1 MEFIDTHTHIYTED
15 FDQDIN
21 QVIERA
27 KEAGARALLLPNI
40 NEGSIERIATLCRN
54 WPQLCY
60 PMMGLHPTDVTKD
73 FEALL
78 QKMEQKIVEP
88 NHPFVAIG
96 EIGIDLYW
104 DTSMQKEQ
112 EEAFKRQIEWGIK
125 YDLPLVIHSR
135 NAHREIVETL
145 FPYAEKLQGG
155 IFHCF
160 SGTENEAEELLSK
173 FPGFCLGIGGTLTF
187 KKSELPRILQ
197 RVVPIDRIVIET
209 DAPYLAPV
217 PYRGKRNEPIYLL
230 SVLEKLAE
238 IYEVPV
244 EDIARITTRNAYSVF
259 PGIRKV

>member
-15 FDQDIN
+15 FDQDIY
-21 QVIERA
+21 QVIEQA

-40 NEGSIERIATLCRN
+40 NEESIERIATLCRD

-73 FEALL
+73 FEVLL

-135 NAHREIVETL
+135 NAHREIVQTL
-145 FPYAEKLQGG
+145 SPYAEKLQGG

-160 SGTENEAEELLSK
+160 SGTEDEAEELLGK

-187 KKSELPRILQ
+187 KKSELPRILK
-197 RVVPIDRIVIET
+197 RVVPVDRIVVET

-217 PYRGKRNEPIYLL
+217 PYRGKRNEPIFLL
-230 SVLEKLAE
+230 YVLEKLAE
-238 IYEVPV
+238 IYEMPV
-244 EDIARITTRNAYSVF
+244 EEIARITTRNTYSIF
-259 PGIRKV
+259 PMIDNL

>member
-15 FDQDIN
+15 FDQDIE

-27 KEAGARALLLPNI
+27 KEGGARALLLPNI
-40 NEGSIERIATLCRN
+40 NEESIERIVRLCEK
-54 WPQLCY
+54 WPQLCF

-73 FEALL
+73 FGVLL
-78 QKMEQKIVEP
+78 QKMEQKLGEP

-230 SVLEKLAE
+230 YVLEKLAE

>member
-27 KEAGARALLLPNI
+27 KEAGVRALLLPNI
-40 NEGSIERIATLCRN
+40 NEESIERIATLCRE
-54 WPQLCY
+54 WPQLCF

-73 FEALL
+73 FEVLL

-88 NHPFVAIG
+88 NHHFVAIG

-145 FPYAEKLQGG
+145 SPYAEKLQGG

-160 SGTENEAEELLSK
+160 SGTEDEAEELLSK

-187 KKSELPRILQ
+187 KKSELPSILK
-197 RVVPIDRIVIET
+197 RVVPVDRIVVET

-230 SVLEKLAE
+230 YVLEKLAE
-238 IYEVPV
+238 IYEMPV
-244 EDIARITTRNAYSVF
+244 EEIARITTRNAC
-259 PGIRKV
+259 GICPMIDNL

>member
-40 NEGSIERIATLCRN
+40 NEESIERIASLCRD

-73 FEALL
+73 SEALL
-78 QKMEQKIVEP
+78 QKMEQKSVEP

-145 FPYAEKLQGG
+145 SPYAEKLQGG

-187 KKSELPRILQ
+187 KKSELPRILK
-197 RVVPIDRIVIET
+197 RVVPVDRIVVET

-230 SVLEKLAE
+230 YVLEKLAE
-238 IYEVPV
+238 IYEMPV
-244 EDIARITTRNAYSVF
+244 EEIARITTRNAYSVF

>member
-40 NEGSIERIATLCRN
+40 NEGSIERIATLCRD

-73 FEALL
+73 FEVLL
-78 QKMEQKIVEP
+78 QKMEQKLEEP
-88 NHPFVAIG
+88 NHPFIAIG

-135 NAHREIVETL
+135 NAHRKIVETL
-145 FPYAEKLQGG
+145 SPYAEKLQGG

-187 KKSELPRILQ
+187 KKSELPSILK
-197 RVVPIDRIVIET
+197 RVVPVDRIVVET

-230 SVLEKLAE
+230 YVLEKLAE
-238 IYEVPV
+238 IYEMPV
-244 EDIARITTRNAYSVF
+244 EDIARITTRNTYSIF
-259 PGIRKV
+259 PMIDNL

>member
-1 MEFIDTHTHIYTED
+1 MEFVDSHTHIYTED
-15 FDQDIN
+15 FDQDIE

-27 KEAGARALLLPNI
+27 KEGGARALLLPNI
-40 NEGSIERIATLCRN
+40 NEESIERIARLCEK
-54 WPQLCY
+54 WPQLCF

-73 FEALL
+73 FGVLL
-78 QKMEQKIVEP
+78 QKMEQKLGEP
-88 NHPFVAIG
+88 NHSFVAVG

-112 EEAFKRQIEWGIK
+112 TEAFKTQIEWGIK

-135 NAHREIVETL
+135 NAHREIVEIL
-145 FPYAEKLQGG
+145 SPFAERLKSG

-160 SGTENEAEELLSK
+160 SGTKDEAEELLSK
-173 FPGFCLGIGGTLTF
+173 FPGFYLGVGGTLTF
-187 KKSELPRILQ
+187 KKSELPNVLKT
-197 RVVPIDRIVIET
+197 VVPIDRVVIET

-244 EDIARITTRNAYSVF
+244 EDIARITTRNSYSVF

>member
-40 NEGSIERIATLCRN
+40 NEGSIERVATLCRE

-73 FEALL
+73 FEVLL

-145 FPYAEKLQGG
+145 LPYAEKLQGG

-187 KKSELPRILQ
+187 KKSELPSILK
-197 RVVPIDRIVIET
+197 RVVPVDRIVIET

-217 PYRGKRNEPIYLL
+217 PYRGKRNEPVYLL
-230 SVLEKLAE
+230 YVLEKLAE
-238 IYEVPV
+238 IYEMPV
-244 EDIARITTRNAYSVF
+244 EDIARITTRNAYSIF
-259 PGIRKV
+259 PMIDNL

>member
-1 MEFIDTHTHIYTED
+1 MELIDTHTHIYTED

-40 NEGSIERIATLCRN
+40 NEESIERIATLCRD
-54 WPQLCY
+54 WSQLCY

-73 FEALL
+73 FEVLL
-78 QKMEQKIVEP
+78 QKMEQKLEEP
-88 NHPFVAIG
+88 NHPFIAIG

-145 FPYAEKLQGG
+145 SPYAEKLQGG

-187 KKSELPRILQ
+187 KKSELPRILK
-197 RVVPIDRIVIET
+197 RVVPVDRIVVET

-217 PYRGKRNEPIYLL
+217 PYRGKRNEPIFLL
-230 SVLEKLAE
+230 YVLEKLAE
-238 IYEVPV
+238 IYEMPV
-244 EDIARITTRNAYSVF
+244 EDIARITTRNAYSIF
-259 PGIRKV
+259 PMIDNL

>member
-1 MEFIDTHTHIYTED
+1 MEFVDSHTHIYTED
-15 FDQDIN
+15 FDQDIE

-27 KEAGARALLLPNI
+27 KEGGARALLLPNI
-40 NEGSIERIATLCRN
+40 NEESIERIARLCEK
-54 WPQLCY
+54 WPQLCF

-73 FEALL
+73 FGVLL
-78 QKMEQKIVEP
+78 QKMEQKLGEP
-88 NHPFVAIG
+88 NHPFVAVG

-112 EEAFKRQIEWGIK
+112 TEAFKAQIEWGIK

-135 NAHREIVETL
+135 NAHREIVEIL
-145 FPYAEKLQGG
+145 SPFAEKLKSG

-160 SGTENEAEELLSK
+160 SGTKDEAEELLSK
-173 FPGFCLGIGGTLTF
+173 FPGFYLGVGGTLTF
-187 KKSELPRILQ
+187 KKSELPNVLKT
-197 RVVPIDRIVIET
+197 VVPIDRVVIET

-244 EDIARITTRNAYSVF
+244 EDIARITTRNSYSVF

>member
-40 NEGSIERIATLCRN
+40 NEGSIERIATLCRD

-73 FEALL
+73 FEVLL

-145 FPYAEKLQGG
+145 SPYAEKLQGG

-160 SGTENEAEELLSK
+160 SGTENEAEELLCK

-187 KKSELPRILQ
+187 KKSELPSILK
-197 RVVPIDRIVIET
+197 RVVPVDRIVVET

-230 SVLEKLAE
+230 YVLEKLAE
-238 IYEVPV
+238 IYEMPV
-244 EDIARITTRNAYSVF
+244 EDIARITTRNTYSIF
-259 PGIRKV
+259 PMIDNL